1 MAAVPS
7 QNLNNVMG
15 VCDKSAMLVFKIEID
30 LRLAINNIAYNYNS
44 HLDSPT
50 TNVNALHTI

>member
-1 MAAVPS
+1 
-7 QNLNNVMG
+7 MG